1 MYEYIYTY
9 IYINIHNFFS
19 GKKAWKATEDDSRT
33 QSLEIFRKHKREGNM
48 NLYHLISIF
57 VRIKISLCIYTSID
71 V

>member
-1 MYEYIYTY
+1 MYAYIYTY
-9 IYINIHNFFS
+9 IYINIHNFIS

-48 NLYHLISIF
+48 NTRLTLLQYLYALQSF
-57 VRIKISLCIYTSID
+57 YVYTH